1 MARHA
6 RKISCT
12 GIYHI
17 MLRGINKEQIFNKN
31 YYKTKILKLLERN

>member
-17 MLRGINKEQIFNKN
+17 MLRGINKEPIFKRAIIKQK
-31 YYKTKILKLLERN
+31 Y